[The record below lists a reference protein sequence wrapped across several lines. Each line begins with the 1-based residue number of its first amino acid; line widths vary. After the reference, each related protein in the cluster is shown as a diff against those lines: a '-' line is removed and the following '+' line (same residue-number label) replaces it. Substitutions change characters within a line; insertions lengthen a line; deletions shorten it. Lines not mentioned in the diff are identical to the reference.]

1 MRKRALTKS
10 ERKKRKEK
18 AISFVILFI
27 VCVIWVFPLVYMLGT
42 SFKSDLDLQT
52 HPESIFPTSLS
63 EWTFDHYAGF
73 LVRDGS
79 IDKMPIWLLNSL
91 WSSAAC
97 VALTVI
103 FDLITAY
110 AMVFFTF
117 KGKNGFMKFLTLW
130 MAVPS
135 VIGTVPSFA
144 IYASIKNALGISND
158 VLNYLYIYMWLI
170 VPGVTGIFNFL
181 LMYNFFRSIPRDII
195 DSAKSDGAS
204 HRKIFFKLVCPL
216 ARSTILLIV
225 LFTFTGSWNSLLFPQ
240 LLLTGQNSYWN
251 TISVA
256 LTGYTGSS
264 AWGETGVKMATSA
277 FSLIP
282 IMILFIFT
290 QRKMID
296 GLASSG
302 IKGA

>member
-1 MRKRALTKS
+1 MRKTALTKS
-10 ERKKRKEK
+10 EKKRRKEK
-18 AISFVILFI
+18 AISFVILFL
-27 VCVIWVFPLVYMLGT
+27 VCVVWVFPLVYMLGT

-63 EWTFDHYAGF
+63 EWTLDHYTGF

-97 VALTVI
+97 VVLTVL

-110 AMVFFTF
+110 AMVFFVF
-117 KGKNGFMKFLTLW
+117 KGRQGFLKFLTLW

-158 VLNYLYIYMWLI
+158 VLNYLYIYMWII
-170 VPGVTGIFNFL
+170 VPGITGVFNFL
-181 LMYNFFRSIPRDII
+181 LMYNFFRSIPHDII

-256 LTGYTGSS
+256 LTGYAGSS